1 MPSDTHSSDSGSHAD
16 GDYHPELNHTEL
28 DREVYSHHECIECG
42 ARQVVEEEAEDMPLA
57 YGCPPHADDQHCL
70 KLCLFVAISNKG
82 EQILPDEE
90 VREHAI

>member
-1 MPSDTHSSDSGSHAD
+1 MTENRAEDAD
-16 GDYHPELNHTEL
+16 GDYHPDLNHEEL
-28 DREVYSHHECIECG
+28 DKEVYSHHECIDCG
-42 ARQVVEEEAEDMPLA
+42 ARQIVEEDADDMPLA

-70 KLCLFVAISNKG
+70 KLCHFVAVSNKG